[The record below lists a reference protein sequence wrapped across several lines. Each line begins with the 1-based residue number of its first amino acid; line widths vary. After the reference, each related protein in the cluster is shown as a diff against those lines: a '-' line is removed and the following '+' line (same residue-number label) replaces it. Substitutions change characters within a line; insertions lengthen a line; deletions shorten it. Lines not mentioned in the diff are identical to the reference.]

1 MIACV
6 YALTPRRPT
15 LPPLRGVAGERL
27 RPVTSGGVT
36 AIVGELRRRR
46 APSRSTLVQYDR
58 VIRTVATRLPSVLP
72 ARFGTCF
79 DDLDELHHVLRS
91 RQHTLRRS
99 LAHIRNRSQMTV
111 RIVGAGGAS
120 AAREASVAAR
130 AGEAAGARGARKGT
144 GRVGGRGTTYLRQRA
159 AAAAREREIPGFDPV
174 RAAVRR
180 WIRDERVEKHPAI
193 ASVYHLVPRGSAEAY
208 RQAVVRAASAA
219 GLQVVVTGPWP
230 PYAFAEM

>member
-27 RPVTSGGVT
+27 RPVTSGRVT

-46 APSRSTLVQYDR
+46 APSRATLVQYDQ
-58 VIRTVATRLPSVLP
+58 VIRRVATRLPSVLP

-111 RIVGAGGAS
+111 RIVGAGGSSRAS
-120 AAREASVAAR
+120 GVTGAGNASGAGR
-130 AGEAAGARGARKGT
+130 AGRASRQRGR
-144 GRVGGRGTTYLRQRA
+144 TYLHQRA
-159 AAAAREREIPGFDPV
+159 AAAAREREIPGFDAV

-208 RQAVVRAASAA
+208 RRAVMRAASAA
-219 GLQVVVTGPWP
+219 GLQIVVTGPWP
-230 PYAFAEM
+230 PYAFADL